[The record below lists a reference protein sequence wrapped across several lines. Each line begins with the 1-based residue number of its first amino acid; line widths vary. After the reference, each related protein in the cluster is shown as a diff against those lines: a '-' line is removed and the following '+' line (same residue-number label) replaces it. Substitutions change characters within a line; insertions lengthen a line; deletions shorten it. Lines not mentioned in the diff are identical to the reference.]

1 MHDGICIREITSE
14 EGNRLLRIVRR
25 ARSTV
30 SDARA
35 VMNPGSTGRGSRLLI
50 HDQRGSVAYA
60 NCGQLKNANVD
71 RKWITVAYVGARPR
85 TLIARSR

>member
-50 HDQRGSVAYA
+50 HDQRGLGGLRELRAVKERERRS
-60 NCGQLKNANVD
+60 KVD
-71 RKWITVAYVGARPR
+71 RGRLCW
-85 TLIARSR
+85 S